1 MDKIINESTIQQ
13 AEIPLPR
20 LAGRWPLLGHAMPF
34 VQDPVAFLERGRREH
49 GDLFHFKL
57 LGLDMVL
64 FTGLEAHDYYF
75 RRPESELDAREVY
88 HFTVPIFGR
97 GVAYDTPP
105 NIFAEQLMFLFPA
118 LTKKHMQR
126 FAKIMYDETSR
137 FAETLD
143 DEGEID
149 LPHEMNEL
157 TVKIASRCL
166 ICQEVREQVDSGF
179 AEAYHELQN
188 GINTLGFFWPNL
200 PTPAH
205 IRRDRAR
212 RQIVRI
218 FEGIMAERRKAGG
231 DYDDFMSKLMEAR
244 YKDGRALTDDEIT
257 GILLTVLFAGQ
268 HTSAVLAT
276 WMGLELFRRPEII
289 TRLRDET
296 REAYVDGGTVNFEGL
311 QNQTLMEYTVRE
323 GERLHP
329 PLIILVRKALEDLCY
344 KDRVVPK
351 GTLAVIS
358 PAVSHRMPEIF
369 ADPDRFNPDRFAPPN
384 SELKQHHYSLI
395 GFGGGKHACMG
406 KNFAI
411 MQLKA
416 IWTILLDH
424 FDFMPP
430 ARFPAPNYGSWV
442 TGPVLP
448 CQVKYRRRQKPHIF
462 Q

>member
-1 MDKIINESTIQQ
+1 MDKILNEPVLGQPD
-13 AEIPLPR
+13 IPLPK
-20 LAGRWPLLGHAMPF
+20 LTGSVPLLGHAIPF
-34 VQDPVAFLERGRREH
+34 VRDPVAFLEKGRREN
-49 GDLFHFKL
+49 GDLYHFKL
-57 LGLDMVL
+57 LGLNMVL

-88 HFTVPIFGR
+88 HFTIPIFGK

-105 NIFAEQLMFLFPA
+105 DIFAEQLMFLFPA

-126 FAKIMYDETSR
+126 FARIMYDETAK
-137 FAETLD
+137 FVDALD
-143 DEGEID
+143 DEGELD

-166 ICQEVREQVDSGF
+166 ICEEVRDRVSTGF

-188 GINTLGFFWPNL
+188 GINTLGFFLPNL
-200 PTPAH
+200 PIPAH

-212 RQIVRI
+212 RQIVGI
-218 FEGIMAERRKAGG
+218 LEDIMAQRRRDGG
-231 DYDDFMSKLMEAR
+231 GHDDFMSKLMEAH
-244 YKDGRALTDDEIT
+244 YKDGRALTDDEVT

-276 WMGLELFRRPEII
+276 WMGLELAREPGII
-289 TRLRDET
+289 TRLRAET
-296 REAYVDGGTVNFEGL
+296 RESYADGETVNFEGL
-311 QNQTLMEYTVRE
+311 QNQTLMEHTVRE

-329 PLIILVRKALEDLCY
+329 PLILLVRKALEDLNY
-344 KDRVVPK
+344 KGRTVPK
-351 GTLAVIS
+351 GTLAMIS

-369 ADPDRFNPDRFAPPN
+369 VDPDRFNPDRFAPPN
-384 SELKQHHYSLI
+384 SELKQHHYALI

-411 MQLKA
+411 MQLKT
-416 IWTILLDH
+416 IWTVLLDR
-424 FDFMPP
+424 FDFAPP
-430 ARFPAPNYGSWV
+430 TAFPAPNYGSWV

-448 CQVKYRRRQKPHIF
+448 CRIKYRRRQTPHLF